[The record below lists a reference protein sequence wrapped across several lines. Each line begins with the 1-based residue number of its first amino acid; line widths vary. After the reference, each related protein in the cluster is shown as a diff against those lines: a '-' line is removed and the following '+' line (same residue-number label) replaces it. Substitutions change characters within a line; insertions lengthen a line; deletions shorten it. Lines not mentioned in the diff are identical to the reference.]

1 MDIAAD
7 KLSDIGRYAKSLA
20 EKLGRNCEVSTTTH
34 PGGPGI
40 TRSDLLV
47 INKTDLAPYVGA
59 SLEAMERDA
68 KPCAGA
74 RSFVFSN
81 LRAGHGVEEIAR
93 FIEHKGGLRDSK

>member
-40 TRSDLLV
+40 TRSDLPV

-68 KPCAGA
+68 KRMRGRAVIRLQQSA
-74 RSFVFSN
+74 RGTSRRGDRPFY
-81 LRAGHGVEEIAR
+81 
-93 FIEHKGGLRDSK
+93 